1 MPNYMLLLYA
11 PEPADAAEVA
21 ERDAD
26 LPEWKRLLGEFD
38 ANGSFVASGRLLPV
52 DTSTTVRVRDHE
64 TELTDGPFAVTK
76 EVLGG
81 YFILECDDLDA
92 ATAAAEKLPVAR
104 FGSVEVRPLMSE
116 GEMLRYREA
125 SEAGAEA

>member
-11 PEPADAAEVA
+11 PEPADAAEAA

-26 LPEWKRLLGEFD
+26 LPEWKRLLEEFD
-38 ANGSFVASGRLLPV
+38 ANGTFVGSGRLLPA
-52 DTSTTVRVRDHE
+52 DTATTIRVRDHE

-76 EVLGG
+76 EILGG
-81 YFILECDDLDA
+81 YFILDCEDLDG

-104 FGSVEVRPLMSE
+104 YGSVEVRPLMSPE
-116 GEMLRYREA
+116 EMLRYRDTEA
-125 SEAGAEA
+125 AAEA

>member
-11 PEPADAAEVA
+11 DEPADAAEIA
-21 ERDAD
+21 RRDAD
-26 LPEWKRLLGEFD
+26 LPEWKRLLEEFD
-38 ANGSFVASGRLLPV
+38 ANGSFVASGRLLPSE
-52 DTSTTVRVRDHE
+52 TATTVRVRDRE

-76 EVLGG
+76 EILGG
-81 YFILECDDLDA
+81 YFILDLEDLDA

-116 GEMLRYREA
+116 EEMMRYRDTGA
-125 SEAGAEA
+125 AAEA

>member
-11 PEPADAAEVA
+11 PEPADVA
-21 ERDAD
+21 EIARRDED
-26 LPEWKRLLGEFD
+26 LPEWRRVIEEFQAD
-38 ANGSFVASGRLLPV
+38 GSFVGSGRLLPV
-52 DTSTTVRVRDHE
+52 DSATTVRVRDHE

-81 YFILECDDLDA
+81 YFILTCEDLDA

-116 GEMLRYREA
+116 EEMTRYRD
-125 SEAGAEA
+125 AGAAAEA

>member
-11 PEPADAAEVA
+11 DEVTTPEEIAK
-21 ERDAD
+21 RDAD
-26 LPEWKRLLGEFD
+26 LPEWKRLLEEFD
-38 ANGSFVASGRLLPV
+38 ANGSFVASGRLR
-52 DTSTTVRVRDHE
+52 DSATATTVRVRDHE

-76 EVLGG
+76 EILGG
-81 YFILECDDLDA
+81 YFILECEDLDA

-116 GEMLRYREA
+116 VEMLRYRDAEA
-125 SEAGAEA
+125 AAGA

>member
-11 PEPADAAEVA
+11 DEATTPEEIAR
-21 ERDAD
+21 RDAD
-26 LPEWKRLLGEFD
+26 LPEWKRLLDEFD
-38 ANGSFVASGRLLPV
+38 ANGSFVASGRLR
-52 DTSTTVRVRDHE
+52 DSATATTVRVRDHE

-76 EVLGG
+76 EILGG
-81 YFILECDDLDA
+81 YFILELEDLDA

-116 GEMLRYREA
+116 VEMLRYRDTEA
-125 SEAGAEA
+125 AAEA

>member
-11 PEPADAAEVA
+11 DEATTAEEIA
-21 ERDAD
+21 RRDAD
-26 LPEWKRLLGEFD
+26 LPEWKRILEEFQ
-38 ANGSFVASGRLLPV
+38 ANGSFVGSGRLR
-52 DTSTTVRVRDHE
+52 DSETATTVRVRDHE

-76 EVLGG
+76 ELLGG
-81 YFILECDDLDA
+81 YFILDCEDLDA

-116 GEMLRYREA
+116 EEMLRYRTPEA
-125 SEAGAEA
+125 AAKA